1 MPDLRGNPRYRAV
14 PRIACILALALLA
27 GCGVR
32 MRPDYQMPQPLLQ
45 PMNAKVGLLL
55 DATLRGYVHE
65 ETRGG
70 GTWKIDLGHGHERL
84 FLDMFK
90 ASFQPLQVFN
100 DIEAARAQGMLA
112 IFDPVIEE
120 FSFVTANETASS
132 YWAVT
137 IRYRIEV
144 LDPGGT
150 PVDTFKLS
158 GYGSAFGQRGAE
170 ASLLAATRAAMRDAA
185 SKFLVQMPRQGLAQK
200 LQSGQALDSADGKA
214 VIVDVVEAVPI
225 DPVPIDPAPSAG

>member
-1 MPDLRGNPRYRAV
+1 M
-14 PRIACILALALLA
+14 PRIAGILAVLLLA

-45 PMNAKVGLLL
+45 PIEAKVGLLL
-55 DATLRGYVHE
+55 DSTLRGYVHE

-84 FLDMFK
+84 FRDVFK

-100 DIEAARAQGMLA
+100 DIEAARGQGMLA

-120 FSFVTANETASS
+120 YSFVTANETASA

-144 LDPGGT
+144 LDPVGT

-158 GYGSAFGQRGAE
+158 GYGSSFGQRGAE

-185 SKFLVQMPRQGLAQK
+185 AKFLVQMPRQALAQK
-200 LQSGQALDSADGKA
+200 LMAGQPLSVADKA
-214 VIVDVVEAVPI
+214 QAAVDVIET
-225 DPVPIDPAPSAG
+225 VPIDPAPGS

>member
-1 MPDLRGNPRYRAV
+1 M
-14 PRIACILALALLA
+14 PRIAGILAVVLLLA

-45 PMNAKVGLLL
+45 PMNAQVGLLL

-70 GTWKIDLGHGHERL
+70 GTWKIDLGRGHEHL
-84 FLDMFK
+84 FRDLFK
-90 ASFQPLQVFN
+90 ASFQPLQIFN

-120 FSFVTANETASS
+120 YSFVTASETASA

-144 LDPGGT
+144 LDPNGA

-158 GYGSAFGQRGAE
+158 GYGSAFGQRGGE

-185 SKFLVQMPRQGLAQK
+185 AKFLVQMPRQPLAQK
-200 LQSGQALDSADGKA
+200 LLAGQPLSVADKPQVA
-214 VIVDVVEAVPI
+214 VDVIEA
-225 DPVPIDPAPSAG
+225 VPIDPAPSS

>member
-1 MPDLRGNPRYRAV
+1 MPRVAG
-14 PRIACILALALLA
+14 ILAVVLLLA

-84 FLDMFK
+84 FRDVFK

-120 FSFVTANETASS
+120 YSFVTANETASA

-144 LDPGGT
+144 LDPAGVL
-150 PVDTFKLS
+150 VDAFKLS

-185 SKFLVQMPRQGLAQK
+185 AKFLVQMPRQELAQK
-200 LQSGQALDSADGKA
+200 LMAGQPLSVADKA
-214 VIVDVVEAVPI
+214 QVAVDVIETVPI
-225 DPVPIDPAPSAG
+225 DPVPSS

>member
-1 MPDLRGNPRYRAV
+1 MPRVGIV
-14 PRIACILALALLA
+14 ALVLLLA

-45 PMNAKVGLLL
+45 PMNASVGLVL

-70 GTWKIDLGHGHERL
+70 GNWKIDLGHGHERL
-84 FLDMFK
+84 FRDMFK

-100 DIEAARAQGMLA
+100 DIEAARGQRMLA
-112 IFDPVIEE
+112 MFEPVIEE
-120 FSFVTANETASS
+120 FSFVTANETASA

-144 LDPGGT
+144 LDPAGM

-158 GYGSAFGQRGAE
+158 GYGSAIGERGAE

-185 SKFLVQMPRQGLAQK
+185 AKFLVQMPRQPLAQK
-200 LQSGQALDSADGKA
+200 LIAGQPLSVADKA
-214 VIVDVVEAVPI
+214 QVAVDAIET
-225 DPVPIDPAPSAG
+225 VPIDPAPSS

>member
-1 MPDLRGNPRYRAV
+1 M
-14 PRIACILALALLA
+14 PRIGVAVLVLLLA

-45 PMNAKVGLLL
+45 PMNATVGLVL
-55 DATLRGYVHE
+55 DATLRDYVHE
-65 ETRGG
+65 ETRSGG
-70 GTWKIDLGHGHERL
+70 NWKIDLGRGHERL
-84 FLDMFK
+84 FRDMFM
-90 ASFQPLQVFN
+90 ASFQPLQVYN
-100 DIEAARAQGMLA
+100 DLDAARGQQILA
-112 IFDPVIEE
+112 IFEPVIEE
-120 FSFVTANETASS
+120 FSFVTANETASA

-144 LDPGGT
+144 RDPAGV

-185 SKFLVQMPRQGLAQK
+185 AKFLVQMPRQPLAQK
-200 LQSGQALDSADGKA
+200 LVAGQPVSVADKA
-214 VIVDVVEAVPI
+214 QVAVDVIEAVPI
-225 DPVPIDPAPSAG
+225 DPTPSS

>member
-1 MPDLRGNPRYRAV
+1 M
-14 PRIACILALALLA
+14 PRIAGVLALALLA

-32 MRPDYQMPQPLLQ
+32 MRPDYQMPQPLMQ

-70 GTWKIDLGHGHERL
+70 GTWKINLGPGNERL
-84 FLDMFK
+84 FRDMFK

-112 IFDPVIEE
+112 IFDPIIEE
-120 FSFVTANETASS
+120 FSFVTANETASA

-144 LDPGGT
+144 LDPAGM

-158 GYGSAFGQRGAE
+158 GYGSSFGQRGAE

-200 LQSGQALDSADGKA
+200 LMAGQPLSVADKEQ
-214 VIVDVVEAVPI
+214 VTVDIIET
-225 DPVPIDPAPSAG
+225 VPIDPAPSS

>member
-1 MPDLRGNPRYRAV
+1 M
-14 PRIACILALALLA
+14 PRIAGILAVVLLLA

-55 DATLRGYVHE
+55 DSTLRGYVHE

-84 FLDMFK
+84 FRDVFK

-120 FSFVTANETASS
+120 YSFVTANETSS
-132 YWAVT
+132 AYWAVT

-144 LDPGGT
+144 LDPAGT

-185 SKFLVQMPRQGLAQK
+185 AKFLVQMPRQALAQK
-200 LQSGQALDSADGKA
+200 LMAGQPLSVADKA
-214 VIVDVVEAVPI
+214 QVAVDVIET
-225 DPVPIDPAPSAG
+225 VPIDPAPSS